1 MYISGLIAYLRATAL
16 PWYQDLF
23 KSLARSRS
31 NGTMWDPDTR
41 QITSLTDSNFTE
53 TLQQDPLYDL
63 TNSSAALLPSSST
76 TLSGDN
82 SFVFEVPK
90 TDGSSLR
97 FDSDSI
103 STFRSTVRSAL
114 KKKKNTINT
123 PPTVASTP
131 TQSVTFAPFMA
142 GFKLDEMSM
151 SKMSDTA
158 SKVANLET
166 RFDQMENQFS
176 SSFARLERI
185 LSGLGTQGLY
195 ADSSTSHHKPPEH
208 LLANPPAPDTAGGST
223 HSRAAGHGS

>member
-1 MYISGLIAYLRATAL
+1 
-16 PWYQDLF
+16 
-23 KSLARSRS
+23 
-31 NGTMWDPDTR
+31 
-41 QITSLTDSNFTE
+41 
-53 TLQQDPLYDL
+53 
-63 TNSSAALLPSSST
+63 
-76 TLSGDN
+76 
-82 SFVFEVPK
+82 
-90 TDGSSLR
+90 
-97 FDSDSI
+97 
-103 STFRSTVRSAL
+103 
-114 KKKKNTINT
+114 
-123 PPTVASTP
+123 
-131 TQSVTFAPFMA
+131 MA
-142 GFKLDEMSM
+142 GFKLDDMSM